1 MMQEKQSELKK
12 NHFSERG
19 AHKFVCSWTASHFY
33 FFINLRSLCEP
44 KLTTAVSVLSDLSCR
59 MTDGF
64 YLHTRGTPCLYDAK
78 HTAFDG
84 KLQNEPCV
92 PTHATTV
99 VSALK
104 IMYRMCQKSNHPQVL
119 ADNSSMAS
127 FACIYC
133 VWILNNYINLPAN
146 FIGNKHAVAFIMPL
160 PLDRGIKQL
169 CIWRLSHTSGL
180 SREQGGLGRLKLA
193 QR

>member
-1 MMQEKQSELKK
+1 MEP
-12 NHFSERG
+12 
-19 AHKFVCSWTASHFY
+19 
-33 FFINLRSLCEP
+33 INLCAAEQLHISTFSSIWDLCVNQSWRLQFQSF
-44 KLTTAVSVLSDLSCR
+44 LTYRAEWQMDFISIPGALQ
-59 MTDGF
+59 
-64 YLHTRGTPCLYDAK
+64 CLYDAK